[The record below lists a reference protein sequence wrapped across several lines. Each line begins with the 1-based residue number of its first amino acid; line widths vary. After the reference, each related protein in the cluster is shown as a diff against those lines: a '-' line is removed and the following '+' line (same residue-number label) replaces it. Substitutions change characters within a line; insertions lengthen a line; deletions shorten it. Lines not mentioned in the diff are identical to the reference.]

1 MTQSS
6 SKILI
11 VYAHPDPQASHI
23 NQTMRK
29 MVENV
34 AGVTVSDLYEKYP
47 DFYIDVR
54 QEQRLLLSHDLIV
67 FQHPIYWYS
76 CPAILKQWQ
85 EMVLEHGF
93 AYGANGD
100 ALRDKHCL
108 LVLSAGGERSAYQSN
123 AMHGFAFDVLIKHL
137 QQTIRFCGMRDLP
150 PLVFFGAQDVEAE
163 DIQAQAQLYAQLL
176 SHYISEGVD
185 ALKEGLMNA

>member
-1 MTQSS
+1 MKQRSR
-6 SKILI
+6 KILI
-11 VYAHPDPQASHI
+11 VYAHPDPQNSHI
-23 NQTMRK
+23 NRTMRRSA
-29 MVENV
+29 ESV

-54 QEQRLLLSHDLIV
+54 QEQRLLLTHDLIV

-93 AYGANGD
+93 AYGIKGA
-100 ALRDKHCL
+100 ALHGKHCL
-108 LVLSAGGERSAYQSN
+108 LVLSAGGEKSAYQSQG
-123 AMHGFAFDVLIKHL
+123 MHGFAFDVLIKHL

-150 PLVFFGAQDVEAE
+150 PLIKFGAQAAKAVAIEAH
-163 DIQAQAQLYAQLL
+163 AQLYAQLL
-176 SHYISEGVD
+176 SHYIAEGVD
-185 ALKEGLMNA
+185 ALEERLTNA